1 MLRYLRE
8 LVPCKC
14 CALLVLTFVWSVS
27 LIWQLPSSPIPLLSV
42 QMAIRNDSLDSKE
55 NLHTEVSELSD
66 PNVPAAPQEDSS
78 GALMPSEAKELAAWS
93 RASVHT
99 QQHSHN
105 QYNISKQA
113 PASCACADSY
123 QETPGDSVDQEV
135 SETNSSS
142 EPFTSE
148 TCTASSACSEAQPL
162 TPKRNVGNTGSVTL
176 KDLKKYHSVDTQGLL
191 KKPPSWL
198 DDQRRHSIEICSM
211 ENSPQHH
218 STSSSSGFISQVV
231 SEMEGLQ
238 GTRQKKKLS
247 PPCISIDPP
256 DGQSLLPRGPHSI
269 SPASGD
275 TCLRRRAPSCDSK
288 DSMDIGDSLL
298 PDSMSTSP
306 TPKKDL
312 LTLPSFSFDQTEMD
326 P

>member
-1 MLRYLRE
+1 
-8 LVPCKC
+8 
-14 CALLVLTFVWSVS
+14 
-27 LIWQLPSSPIPLLSV
+27 
-42 QMAIRNDSLDSKE
+42 MAIRNDSLDSKE

-66 PNVPAAPQEDSS
+66 PNVPTVPKEESPV
-78 GALMPSEAKELAAWS
+78 ALMPSEVNELAAWS

-99 QQHSHN
+99 QRHSHN

-123 QETPGDSVDQEV
+123 QETPEDSMDQEV
-135 SETNSSS
+135 SEINSSL

-148 TCTASSACSEAQPL
+148 TCTASSACSEGQPL
-162 TPKRNVGNTGSVTL
+162 TPKRNMGNTGNVIR

-191 KKPPSWL
+191 KKTPSWL
-198 DDQRRHSIEICSM
+198 DDQRRHSIEICSI

-231 SEMEGLQ
+231 SEMECLQ

-256 DGQSLLPRGPHSI
+256 DGQSVVPRGAHSI

-275 TCLRRRAPSCDSK
+275 VCLRRRAPSCESK
-288 DSMDIGDSLL
+288 DSVDIGDSLL

>member
-1 MLRYLRE
+1 M
-8 LVPCKC
+8 
-14 CALLVLTFVWSVS
+14 
-27 LIWQLPSSPIPLLSV
+27 
-42 QMAIRNDSLDSKE
+42 DSKE

-66 PNVPAAPQEDSS
+66 PNVPAVLKEESS
-78 GALMPSEAKELAAWS
+78 VALTPSEANEAAAWS
-93 RASVHT
+93 QASICT

-105 QYNISKQA
+105 QCNISKQA
-113 PASCACADSY
+113 PASCACADSCR
-123 QETPGDSVDQEV
+123 ETPGDSMDQEV
-135 SETNSSS
+135 SEINSSS
-142 EPFTSE
+142 EPSE
-148 TCTASSACSEAQPL
+148 TCTASSACSEVQPL
-162 TPKRNVGNTGSVTL
+162 TPKRSIGNTGNVTL

-275 TCLRRRAPSCDSK
+275 VCLRRRAPSCESK

-298 PDSMSTSP
+298 PDSISTSP

-326 P
+326 S

>member
-1 MLRYLRE
+1 
-8 LVPCKC
+8 
-14 CALLVLTFVWSVS
+14 
-27 LIWQLPSSPIPLLSV
+27 
-42 QMAIRNDSLDSKE
+42 MAIQNDSLDSKE
-55 NLHTEVSELSD
+55 NLHTEVSEVSD
-66 PNVPAAPQEDSS
+66 PNAPAVPKEESS
-78 GALMPSEAKELAAWS
+78 VALMPSEENELAAWS

-123 QETPGDSVDQEV
+123 QETPGDSMDQEA
-135 SETNSSS
+135 SEINSSS
-142 EPFTSE
+142 EPFLSE
-148 TCTASSACSEAQPL
+148 TCTASSACSEVQPL
-162 TPKRNVGNTGSVTL
+162 TPKRNIGNTGNVTL

-238 GTRQKKKLS
+238 GMRQKKKLS

-275 TCLRRRAPSCDSK
+275 VCLRRRAPSCESK
-288 DSMDIGDSLL
+288 DSMDMGDSLL